1 MKEVQINATEFS
13 TPQEV
18 QEYLMDALSFPDYY
32 GGNLDALYDGLTE
45 VDEKVKI
52 VISNKIAEEENLG
65 EYGERLLAVFETAA
79 QDNDNLE
86 LEITE

>member
-1 MKEVQINATEFS
+1 MKVIQINAAEFS

-18 QEYLMDALSFPDYY
+18 QEYLMEALSFPDYY
-32 GGNLDALYDGLTE
+32 GGNLDSLYDGLTE
-45 VDEKVKI
+45 VDEKIKI
-52 VISNKIAEEENLG
+52 IVSNKIADEENLG
-65 EYGERLLAVFETAA
+65 EYGERLLAVFETAV